1 MIRTGFLN
9 DNPPPPEWGPTASLI
24 AARFALFQ
32 LPTPGRIPADPIP
45 PQVKED
51 PMDAARPW
59 PAGEASPQPGARWSP
74 FERIRAARQILK
86 DEAQALLQLA
96 ETLDS
101 AFADAAALIAECQ
114 GTVVVTGMGKAGN
127 IGQKIAATLRST
139 GTRSAFLHPA
149 EAIHGD
155 LGLFSPHDVVLALS
169 QSGETEEVTR
179 TLELVPHPD
188 VPVVAITAHAQ
199 STLGRSATVV
209 LELGRLREACLLGLA
224 PSTSTTAMLA
234 LGDAVA
240 LVASQMRGFRRED
253 FARLHPG
260 GNLGRML
267 SAVDRHM
274 RPLAD
279 CRVAADTLTARDVFV
294 EVSRPG
300 RRSGAIMLLDDSGR
314 LSGIF
319 TDSDLARLFERKREC
334 ELDRPVRELMTANPK
349 TIACGAPMHE
359 AVALMA
365 ERKISELPV
374 VTSTGAPAG
383 LLDITDIVSLF
394 PEAAGKG

>member
-1 MIRTGFLN
+1 M
-9 DNPPPPEWGPTASLI
+9 E
-24 AARFALFQ
+24 
-32 LPTPGRIPADPIP
+32 
-45 PQVKED
+45 
-51 PMDAARPW
+51 AARPW
-59 PAGEASPQPGARWSP
+59 PSREESQLQQPRWSP
-74 FERIRAARQILK
+74 FERIRTARQIMK
-86 DEAQALLQLA
+86 DEAQAILQLA
-96 ETLDS
+96 ETLDT
-101 AFADAAALIAECQ
+101 AFSDAAGLLAECA

-149 EAIHGD
+149 EAVHGD
-155 LGLFSPHDVVLALS
+155 LGLFGENDLVLALS
-169 QSGETEEVTR
+169 QSGETQEVIHV
-179 TLELVPHPD
+179 LDLIPLASI
-188 VPVVAITAHAQ
+188 PVVAITAGAE
-199 STLGRSATVV
+199 SSLGRAATVV

-234 LGDAVA
+234 LGDALA
-240 LVASQMRGFRRED
+240 LVASQMRGFQRRD

-279 CRVAADTLTARDVFV
+279 CRLADESLTARQVFV

-300 RRSGAIMLLDDSGR
+300 RRSGAIMLLDASGR
-314 LSGIF
+314 LAGIF
-319 TDSDLARLFERKREC
+319 TDSDLARLFENKREG
-334 ELDRPVRELMTANPK
+334 ELDRPVRELMTASPK
-349 TIACGAPMHE
+349 TITAGAPMHE

-374 VTSTGAPAG
+374 VAADGAPVG
-383 LLDITDIVSLF
+383 LLDITDLVGLF
-394 PEAAGKG
+394 PEATGKS